1 MALAIGLIPI
11 MFSYFTYA
19 AAFVSEP
26 GQPELSLDTGL
37 LAIALAIAPV
47 GFVVVGFISKN
58 PSAPRRI
65 LWSMGLFLVVGLTLG
80 WLAPVLGVAAGFGA
94 GVALTLNMP
103 EFPNQLRR
111 RFLGVAFAI
120 AYMFLLLVLATPAG
134 VLTGAILPPLMVG
147 FADEYGAWQTRRSL
161 QIRG

>member
-1 MALAIGLIPI
+1 MALAIGIIPI

-19 AAFVSEP
+19 AAFVSEAA
-26 GQPELSLDTGL
+26 QPELSLDTGL
-37 LAIALAIAPV
+37 LAIALALAPV
-47 GFVVVGFISKN
+47 GFVVVGFVSKN

-80 WLAPVLGVAAGFGA
+80 WLAPVLGAAGGFGA

-103 EFPNQLRR
+103 DFPHQLRR
-111 RFLGVAFAI
+111 RFLGVAFAM
-120 AYMFLLLVLATPAG
+120 AYMFLLLVVATPAG

-161 QIRG
+161 QTRG

>member
-19 AAFVSEP
+19 AAFVPEP
-26 GQPELSLDTGL
+26 GSEELSLDTGL
-37 LAIALAIAPV
+37 VAIALAIAPL
-47 GFVVVGFISKN
+47 GFVVVGFVSKN
-58 PSAPRRI
+58 AGAPRRI

-80 WLAPVLGVAAGFGA
+80 WLNPILGAAGGFGT

-111 RFLGVAFAI
+111 RFLGVVFAI
-120 AYMFLLLVLATPAG
+120 FYMFVLLVVATPAG
-134 VLTGAILPPLMVG
+134 VLTGAILPALMVG
-147 FADEYGAWQTRRSL
+147 FADEYGAWVTRRRL
-161 QIRG
+161 QSAA